1 MSGLIEALNDVLGI
15 ERDRLYC
22 LLLLPPRGVALQGA
36 ELPDLPATKAL
47 ILQDATRTLNAQ
59 PYPRW
64 LEKNLDT
71 DTVIIDREAM
81 SITVEK

>member
-1 MSGLIEALNDVLGI
+1 
-15 ERDRLYC
+15 
-22 LLLLPPRGVALQGA
+22 
-36 ELPDLPATKAL
+36 
-47 ILQDATRTLNAQ
+47 LQDATRTLNAQ

-64 LEKNLDT
+64 LEKSLDT